1 VVRTLHDIDRVNK
14 EADKDST
21 YECCH
26 AVKTGN
32 ICTANVLVFFFMYFE
47 LFYTLTK

>member
-1 VVRTLHDIDRVNK
+1 MVRTLHDTDHVNS
-14 EADKDST
+14 EADKDSM

-32 ICTANVLVFFFMYFE
+32 ICTAKVLGYF
-47 LFYTLTK
+47 

>member
-1 VVRTLHDIDRVNK
+1 VFRTFHDIGQVNK
-14 EADKDST
+14 EADKDSM

-32 ICTANVLVFFFMYFE
+32 ICTANVLGYF
-47 LFYTLTK
+47 